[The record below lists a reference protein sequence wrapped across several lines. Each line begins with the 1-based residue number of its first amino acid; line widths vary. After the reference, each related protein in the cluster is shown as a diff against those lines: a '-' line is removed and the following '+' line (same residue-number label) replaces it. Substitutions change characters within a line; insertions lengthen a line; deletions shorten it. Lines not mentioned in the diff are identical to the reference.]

1 MFNNNQSNIDNI
13 TSPSNTEQLKNSLDV
28 NNKLK
33 IMSFKKNTSNNS
45 NNNYL
50 PVVNESHIS
59 LESNS
64 ETTISKSIT
73 SLNSESDHTI

>member
-13 TSPSNTEQLKNSLDV
+13 TSQSNTEEFNNSLDV

-33 IMSFKKNTSNNS
+33 KISFNS

-50 PVVNESHIS
+50 PIVNESHIS

-64 ETTISKSIT
+64 DNSISKSIT